1 MIYTA
6 ERPTLPDHFETIL
19 TFLGTSS
26 EKLKLIRTLLFSQS
40 LEIKKKTKKTKLLR
54 ENQYKTLGTRQ
65 KR

>member
-26 EKLKLIRTLLFSQS
+26 EKLKLIWTLLFSQS
-40 LEIKKKTKKTKLLR
+40 LEIKKKTKKQ
-54 ENQYKTLGTRQ
+54 NC
-65 KR
+65 

>member
-40 LEIKKKTKKTKLLR
+40 LEIKKKTKLLR